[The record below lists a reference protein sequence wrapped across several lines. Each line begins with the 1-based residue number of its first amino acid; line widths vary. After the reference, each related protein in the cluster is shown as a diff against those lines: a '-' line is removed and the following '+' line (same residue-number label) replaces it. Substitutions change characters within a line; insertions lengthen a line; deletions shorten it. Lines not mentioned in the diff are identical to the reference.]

1 MSAAARASRAG
12 FRARVLLGA
21 LALAAIISAVTD
33 ALFAWS
39 HYQVTVPR
47 CADLGT
53 GTWPR
58 GSCSASLVTFCA
70 EADAWIFGVVLALA
84 LAGSLAARAQE
95 RKPS

>member
-1 MSAAARASRAG
+1 MTPAM
-12 FRARVLLGA
+12 RARVFLGA
-21 LALAAIISAVTD
+21 LAVATIISAVTD

-39 HYQVTVPR
+39 HYQVTAPR
-47 CADLGT
+47 CAALGPANV
-53 GTWPR
+53 WPR

-84 LAGSLAARAQE
+84 LAGSLAALAQE